1 MRESDVLQH
10 SVEFL
15 TLMSRL
21 APPHNICFRTFAP
34 PDRTRELHALAQQ
47 VATGGDAAAVSLTLR
62 PGDAPS
68 FHLRGTHALATLQ
81 ESAAPATRMA
91 IIVVLL
97 VLLIVVFCVF
107 RNSY

>member
-1 MRESDVLQH
+1 MHESEVLER
-10 SVEFL
+10 STEFL

-21 APPHNICFRTFAP
+21 APPHDVCFRTFAP
-34 PDRTRELHALAQQ
+34 PQRTGELCALAQR

-68 FHLRGTHALATLQ
+68 FQLRGTHALATLQ
-81 ESAAPATRMA
+81 ESSAPATRVA

-97 VLLIVVFCVF
+97 VLLVVLFCVF
-107 RNSY
+107 RK